1 MLKSLQRYASRKA
14 AAWFE
19 SPGVSGRL
27 LPMEGL
33 RGLAVLLVYF
43 VHAHAFFG
51 GYVASYPRLY
61 RTSAFLGLTGNSG
74 VDLFFVLSG
83 FIIYGALLQKPVAYR
98 SFLRRRVQR
107 LYPTFLAVLST
118 YLVLSL
124 LIPSESKIPTQI
136 GSAVTYI
143 VANILLLPGFFAVTP
158 IITVAWSLSFEF
170 AFYILAPLVVLALGR
185 SEADRLRRIVILALL
200 WMALFLSLTFLARG
214 SHIRMLSFLS
224 GMLLQEAIASRTLKG
239 RLTRIGQLV
248 SVVCLVLTVGYRYAG
263 HLGPLAGP
271 VSTALMS
278 LSIFVFVFYSLDY
291 PGALKKLF
299 TWSPLRYWGNI
310 SYSYYLAHGIT
321 LKAIAKILERYQSQG
336 HPLVIYCSA
345 LLLGLIATWVTGGA
359 LYLLVEKPF
368 SLAPDKKHLTS
379 ARPVAHPGLD
389 TCRPNSQAGAV
400 GLG

>member
-1 MLKSLQRYASRKA
+1 
-14 AAWFE
+14 
-19 SPGVSGRL
+19 
-27 LPMEGL
+27 MEGL

-51 GYVASYPRLY
+51 GYLASYPQLY
-61 RTSAFLGLTGNSG
+61 RTSEFLGLTGNSG

-83 FIIYGALLQKPVAYR
+83 FIIYRALLHKPVSYP

-124 LIPSESKIPTQI
+124 LIPSESKIPAQV

-143 VANILLLPGFFAVTP
+143 VENILLLPGFFSITP
-158 IITVAWSLSFEF
+158 IVTVAWSLSFEF
-170 AFYILAPLVVLALGR
+170 AFYIMVPLVVLALGR
-185 SEADRLRRIVILALL
+185 SEADRPRRIVILALI
-200 WMALFLSLTFLARG
+200 WIALFLSLTFLAQG

-224 GMLLQEAIASRTLKG
+224 GMLLQEALASRALQG
-239 RLTRIGQLV
+239 RLTRIGQFI
-248 SVVCLVLTVGYRYAG
+248 SVACFVITISYRYTG
-263 HLGPLAGP
+263 HPGPITGP

-291 PGALKKLF
+291 QGGLQKLF

-321 LKAIAKILERYQSQG
+321 LKAISKILERVHTQD
-336 HPLVIYCSA
+336 HPLFLYGSA
-345 LLLGLIATWVTGGA
+345 LLLGLIATWITGSA

-368 SLAPDKKHLTS
+368 SLAPNKEHS
-379 ARPVAHPGLD
+379 AAPSSRLATHSELD
-389 TCRPNSQAGAV
+389 SCRPDSRAGAV